1 MYRTIAKKPSN
12 TNNDRPKPN
21 PSSRNSS
28 NNHNNHNNNQN
39 QNNNR
44 NLEPSLTPKEK
55 ELIKPHNQSKK
66 SLNLSHLGQSD
77 ISRNKILNHFLESNK
92 KLEEAKKSKNILNSC
107 YVYIIKKNNNNNNN
121 NSGNSVN
128 SVNSNSNWNPMEN
141 FKPIDLEKVRTDLLI
156 ADKKK
161 KGLMLPAERGQRKHH
176 YSGPKNYSSRFKK

>member
-21 PSSRNSS
+21 QSSRNLS
-28 NNHNNHNNNQN
+28 NNHNNHIN

-44 NLEPSLTPKEK
+44 LEPFLTPKEK

-77 ISRNKILNHFLESNK
+77 ISRNKVLNHFLESNK
-92 KLEEAKKSKNILNSC
+92 KIEEAKKSKDILNSC
-107 YVYIIKKNNNNNNN
+107 YVYIMKSSNSNNNN
-121 NSGNSVN
+121 
-128 SVNSNSNWNPMEN
+128 NSNWNPMEN